1 MSEDHVDRLLAQWR
15 TERPDLDATPMGV
28 VGRISRAARILERG
42 LQECFG
48 TYDLQPGEFDILA
61 TLRRAG
67 APYRL
72 TAGDLATSSMRTSGA
87 ITHRIDRLVAKEL
100 VTREVDPE
108 NRRVVLITLTRKGSR
123 LVDEAVVDHLENEV
137 TLLQPL
143 SAKEQAQL
151 ALLLRKLL
159 IGLGDGA
166 GD

>member
-1 MSEDHVDRLLAQWR
+1 
-15 TERPDLDATPMGV
+15 
-28 VGRISRAARILERG
+28 
-42 LQECFG
+42 
-48 TYDLQPGEFDILA
+48 
-61 TLRRAG
+61 
-67 APYRL
+67 
-72 TAGDLATSSMRTSGA
+72 MRTSGA